1 MPRKRSILVIDD
13 EPSVGDALGVILRDN
28 GYRVVVSQS
37 GLDALNKARKESFD
51 VAITDVGLPDISGL
65 DVLRH
70 LRKRNP
76 AVLVIV
82 ITANPTPAIVA
93 EALKKGAGC
102 VLPKPF
108 LPSDV
113 LDAINTASGKR

>member
-13 EPSVGDALGVILRDN
+13 EPRVGDALDVILRDN

-51 VAITDVGLPDISGL
+51 LAITDVGLPDISGL

-70 LRKRNP
+70 LRKRNR

-82 ITANPTPAIVA
+82 ITANPTPAIID
-93 EALKKGAGC
+93 EASREGAVC
-102 VLPKPF
+102 VLRKPF

-113 LDAINTASGKR
+113 LDAINTALSKR